1 MAPPS
6 SGDSS
11 LENIISPCVRDCC
24 LNGEDVCLGCFRS
37 IDEILQW
44 SDATEQQKQ
53 KIIHLAN
60 ARKIDHRLKF
70 GSCIAR

>member
-1 MAPPS
+1 MI
-6 SGDSS
+6 
-11 LENIISPCVRDCC
+11 NIISPCVRNCC

-53 KIIHLAN
+53 KIIYLAN
-60 ARKIDHRLKF
+60 ARKLIIDLNMDH
-70 GSCIAR
+70 I